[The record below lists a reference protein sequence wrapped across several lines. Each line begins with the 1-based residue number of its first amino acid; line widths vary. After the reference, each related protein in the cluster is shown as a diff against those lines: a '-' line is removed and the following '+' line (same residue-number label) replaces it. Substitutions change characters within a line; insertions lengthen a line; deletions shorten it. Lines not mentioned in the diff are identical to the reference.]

1 MVESYS
7 ICPVPTKR
15 RPSVRNGST
24 RTQRPDD
31 SSVAHVVEHLRHGI
45 ITGRY
50 RRDTKILPKQIAE
63 RCGTSFIPVREALR
77 ILEAEG
83 FILFRHNRGAWVTPV
98 SLADLD
104 DLYDV
109 RIAMEVEAVAKS
121 KPFGDEAL
129 QEMQVLIEKMSKAY
143 ADSDTSRVVKLNRD
157 FHFRIYRNCESERR
171 MRIIHQLWMHA
182 ERYQQLS
189 LQVRHDAADDEHRA
203 ILGALSSRNHVLA
216 AEALRTHLITT
227 VSLLKA
233 DWQRVESSTSKN

>member
-1 MVESYS
+1 M
-7 ICPVPTKR
+7 PAKR
-15 RPSVRNGST
+15 RTAVG
-24 RTQRPDD
+24 TQRSND

-50 RRDTKILPKQIAE
+50 RRDSKILPKQIAD

-83 FILFRHNRGAWVTPV
+83 FILFRHNRGAWVTSV
-98 SLADLD
+98 SLVDLE

-109 RIAMEVEAVAKS
+109 RIALEADAVAKS
-121 KPFGDEAL
+121 KPFSDADLEGL
-129 QEMQVLIEKMSKAY
+129 RILIEKMSKAY
-143 ADSDTSRVVKLNRD
+143 ADDDSNRVVRLNRD
-157 FHFRIYRNCESERR
+157 FHFRIYSNCESERR
-171 MRIIHQLWMHA
+171 MRIIRQLWMHA

-203 ILGALSSRNHVLA
+203 ILDALSTRDHELA

-227 VSLLKA
+227 VSLLK
-233 DWQRVESSTSKN
+233 DGWQRVESSTHKN

>member
-1 MVESYS
+1 MPAKGRSDVRSYS
-7 ICPVPTKR
+7 V
-15 RPSVRNGST
+15 
-24 RTQRPDD
+24 RTQRSND

-50 RRDTKILPKQIAE
+50 RRDSKILPKQIAE

-98 SLADLD
+98 SLVDLE

-109 RIAMEVEAVAKS
+109 RIAMEADAVAKS
-121 KPFGDEAL
+121 KPFSDEAL
-129 QEMQVLIEKMSKAY
+129 QDLKTIIEKMSKAY
-143 ADSDTSRVVKLNRD
+143 ADDDSNRVVKLNRD
-157 FHFRIYRNCESERR
+157 FHFRIYSNCDSERR
-171 MRIIHQLWMHA
+171 MRIIRQLWMHA

-189 LQVRHDAADDEHRA
+189 VQVRHDAADDEHRA
-203 ILGALSSRNHVLA
+203 IVDALSSRDHNLA

-233 DWQRVESSTSKN
+233 DWQTVESSAGKNRRVNDD

>member
-1 MVESYS
+1 M
-7 ICPVPTKR
+7 PAKR
-15 RPSVRNGST
+15 RTAVG
-24 RTQRPDD
+24 TQRSND

-50 RRDTKILPKQIAE
+50 RRDSKILPKQIAD

-83 FILFRHNRGAWVTPV
+83 FILFRHNRGAWVTSV
-98 SLADLD
+98 SLVDLE

-109 RIAMEVEAVAKS
+109 RIALEADAVAKS
-121 KPFGDEAL
+121 KPFSDADLEGL
-129 QEMQVLIEKMSKAY
+129 RILIEKMSKAY
-143 ADSDTSRVVKLNRD
+143 ADDDSNRVVRLNRD
-157 FHFRIYRNCESERR
+157 FHFRIYSNCESERR
-171 MRIIHQLWMHA
+171 MRIIRQLWMHA

-203 ILGALSSRNHVLA
+203 ILDALSARDHELA

-227 VSLLKA
+227 VSLLK
-233 DWQRVESSTSKN
+233 DGWQRVESSTHEN

>member
-7 ICPVPTKR
+7 ICPVPTKGR
-15 RPSVRNGST
+15 SAVRSSSVRA
-24 RTQRPDD
+24 QRSND

-50 RRDTKILPKQIAE
+50 RRDSKILPKQIAE

-98 SLADLD
+98 SLADLE

-109 RIAMEVEAVAKS
+109 RIAMEADAVAKS
-121 KPFGDEAL
+121 KPFSDEAL
-129 QEMQVLIEKMSKAY
+129 QDLQSLIEKMSSAY
-143 ADSDTSRVVKLNRD
+143 SQEDSGRVVKLNRD
-157 FHFRIYRNCESERR
+157 FHFRIYRNCDSERR
-171 MRIIHQLWMHA
+171 MRIIRQLWMHA

-189 LQVRHDAADDEHRA
+189 LQVRHDAADDEHKA
-203 ILGALSSRNHVLA
+203 IVDALASRNHELA
-216 AEALRTHLITT
+216 AEALRTHLVTT

-233 DWQRVESSTSKN
+233 DWQRVESSTGKN

>member
-1 MVESYS
+1 M
-7 ICPVPTKR
+7 PTKGR
-15 RPSVRNGST
+15 TAVRSKSV
-24 RTQRPDD
+24 RTQRSND

-50 RRDTKILPKQIAE
+50 QRDSKILPKQIAE

-98 SLADLD
+98 SLVDLE

-109 RIAMEVEAVAKS
+109 RIAMEVDAVAKG
-121 KPFGDEAL
+121 KPFSDEAL
-129 QEMQVLIEKMSKAY
+129 SDLQSLIGKMSKAF
-143 ADSDTSRVVKLNRD
+143 ADDDSNRVVKLNRD
-157 FHFRIYRNCESERR
+157 FHFRIYQNCDSERR
-171 MRIIHQLWMHA
+171 MRIIRQLWMHA

-189 LQVRHDAADDEHRA
+189 LEVRHDAADEEHTA
-203 ILGALSSRNHVLA
+203 IVNALASRDNKLA

-227 VSLLKA
+227 VSLLRA
-233 DWQRVESSTSKN
+233 DWQRVESSTGKN

>member
-7 ICPVPTKR
+7 ICLVPAKGR
-15 RPSVRNGST
+15 SAVKGSST
-24 RTQRPDD
+24 RTPRSND

-50 RRDTKILPKQIAE
+50 RRDSKILPKQIAE

-98 SLADLD
+98 SLADLE

-109 RIAMEVEAVAKS
+109 RIAMEADAVAKS
-121 KPFGDEAL
+121 KPFSDEAL
-129 QEMQVLIEKMSKAY
+129 HDLQTLIEKMSHAY
-143 ADSDTSRVVKLNRD
+143 TDDDSSRVVKLNRE
-157 FHFRIYRNCESERR
+157 FHFRIYGNCGSERR
-171 MRIIHQLWMHA
+171 MRIIRQLWMHA

-189 LQVRHDAADDEHRA
+189 LEVRHDAADDEHKA
-203 ILGALSSRNHVLA
+203 IVDALSAHDHELA

-227 VSLLKA
+227 VSLLRA
-233 DWQRVESSTSKN
+233 DWQRVEPSTGLN

>member
-1 MVESYS
+1 M
-7 ICPVPTKR
+7 PTKGR
-15 RPSVRNGST
+15 SAVRNIPA
-24 RTQRPDD
+24 RTQRTND
-31 SSVAHVVEHLRHGI
+31 SSVDHVVEHLRHGI

-50 RRDTKILPKQIAE
+50 RRDSKILPKLIAE

-98 SLADLD
+98 SLADLE

-109 RIAMEVEAVAKS
+109 RIAMEADAVAKS
-121 KPFGDEAL
+121 KPFSDEAL
-129 QEMQVLIEKMSKAY
+129 QDLQGLIEKMSSAFSQE
-143 ADSDTSRVVKLNRD
+143 DSGRVVKLNRD
-157 FHFRIYRNCESERR
+157 FHFRIYRNCDSERR
-171 MRIIHQLWMHA
+171 MRIIRQLWMHA

-189 LQVRHDAADDEHRA
+189 LQVRHDAADDEHKA
-203 ILGALSSRNHVLA
+203 IVDALASRDHDLA

-233 DWQRVESSTSKN
+233 DWQRVESSSGKN